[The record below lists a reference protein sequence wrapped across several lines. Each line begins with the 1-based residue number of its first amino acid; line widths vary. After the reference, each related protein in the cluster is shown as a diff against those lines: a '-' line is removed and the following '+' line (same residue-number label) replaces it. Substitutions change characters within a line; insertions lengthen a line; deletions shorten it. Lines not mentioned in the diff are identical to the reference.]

1 MHSIADVRQMTDAD
15 LVGHY
20 KTSGDLVL
28 LGELYNRYMPM
39 VFGVSL
45 KYLKNREEARD
56 AVMQIFE
63 KLVQSLKDH
72 SVEHFKSWLY
82 VTARNYCLMQLRS
95 QKGKNFVEMSPS
107 LMETDYVLHPEDAPE
122 KEADL
127 TKMEG
132 CIEKLVNEQKAC
144 VQLFYLQQKCYKEI
158 TSLTGYDLNNV
169 KSYIQN
175 GKRNLKLCMEN
186 NG

>member
-1 MHSIADVRQMTDAD
+1 MHSAAHVREMTDTQ
-15 LVGHY
+15 LIGHY
-20 KTSGDLVL
+20 KSSGDLAL
-28 LGELYNRYMPM
+28 LGELYTRYMPL
-39 VFGVSL
+39 VFGVCL
-45 KYLKNREEARD
+45 KYLKNREESRD

-63 KLVQSLKDH
+63 KLVQSLKNH

-82 VTARNYCLMQLRS
+82 VTARNHCLMQLRS
-95 QKGKNFVEMSPS
+95 QKGKNFIEISPVF
-107 LMETDYVLHPEDAPE
+107 MESDYVLHHEDVSE
-122 KEADL
+122 KETDL
-127 TKMEG
+127 SKMEI
-132 CIEKLVNEQKAC
+132 CIEKLVSEQKAC